1 MTSSLIK
8 GETAQ
13 LKCQLRA
20 SEKGYI
26 VSIPSTEVSYDLVL
40 DDGKSNL
47 LKTQVKFCARRHS
60 KSNSLELALYNT
72 NSNRPHYT
80 SQQIDLLLVYLP
92 EVDKVLA
99 YKEDIFHEK
108 KTITINLTNKNSPHH
123 FSHYVW

>member
-1 MTSSLIK
+1 MTSTLIK

-47 LKTQVKFCARRHS
+47 LKTQVKFCNRRHS
-60 KSNSLELALYNT
+60 ESNSLELALYNT
-72 NSNRPHYT
+72 KSNRPHYT
-80 SQQIDLLLVYLP
+80 SSQIDLLLVYVL
-92 EVDKVLA
+92 EIDKVLA
-99 YKEDIFHEK
+99 YKENIFHEK
-108 KTITINLTNKNSPHH
+108 KTITINLTDKNSK
-123 FSHYVW
+123 FHYSKFIW